1 MDIINKKFIFYLSIL
16 LINLNVSLHAEE
28 DEILIQSLSDQ
39 IKALNNDIK
48 TLEKAVYQKS
58 DISLYNKLQSV

>member
-1 MDIINKKFIFYLSIL
+1 MDTINKKFIFYLSIL

-39 IKALNNDIK
+39 IKALNYDLK

-58 DISLYNKLQSV
+58 DISPTTKLQSV